1 MKNNADALIF
11 HTAICAEAPQIA
23 LITETKQHLLIL
35 SRGSYAALRNG
46 VFYEKKKW
54 SFVAGSKFAVSIW
67 YRLF

>member
-46 VFYEKKKW
+46 DYYHETFHFIL
-54 SFVAGSKFAVSIW
+54 FVLPVS
-67 YRLF
+67 LFQ

>member
-11 HTAICAEAPQIA
+11 HTAICDEAPQIA

-46 VFYEKKKW
+46 GQYDK
-54 SFVAGSKFAVSIW
+54 
-67 YRLF
+67 